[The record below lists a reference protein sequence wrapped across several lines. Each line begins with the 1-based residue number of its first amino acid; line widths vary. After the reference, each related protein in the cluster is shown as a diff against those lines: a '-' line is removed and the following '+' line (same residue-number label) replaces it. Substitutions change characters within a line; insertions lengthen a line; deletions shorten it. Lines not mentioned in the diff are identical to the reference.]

1 MPDVTRKK
9 DRDFR
14 EDVEIR
20 EKRKIRARSKN
31 RNEVWFGLGMFGVI
45 GWSVAIPTV
54 LGAFI
59 GIWID
64 LRWPGGYSWTLML
77 IVMGLII
84 GYLNG
89 WFWINRQRKRINM
102 ERENGED

>member
-1 MPDVTRKK
+1 MPDMTRKK

-20 EKRKIRARSKN
+20 ERRKMRSRSN
-31 RNEVWFGLGMFGVI
+31 TRDQVWFGLGMFGVV
-45 GWSVAIPTV
+45 GWSVAVPTV

-64 LRWPGGYSWTLML
+64 LRWPSGYSWALML
-77 IVMGLII
+77 IVMGLIV
-84 GYLNG
+84 GYFNA
-89 WFWINRQRKRINM
+89 WFWVNKQRKRINM